1 MFTSR
6 FRSRDRRRERT
17 PAAADTEALQWQFAV
32 GAFDNPLEA
41 EADSMA
47 DRAMRVPADSVAMR
61 KCADCAAEDERLH
74 KKPLAAEISSFA
86 QAKLAD
92 SASGAGNA
100 VSSAIESS
108 RGGGAPLPSATRSF
122 METRFEADFGDVRIH
137 TDEEAAGLSHGLNAR
152 AFTVGTDIYF
162 DRREFA
168 PESSRG
174 AHLLAHELTHTLQ
187 QRGDRSTVRRD
198 IGDGHDLVS
207 SRMAGNP
214 LFKDI
219 FDNKKVMEVGDKG
232 PEVRRVQQMLI
243 DQGIPLPK
251 FGADGKFGDET
262 KKAVKKYQHIR
273 GLDEDGRVGF
283 ATIGKLDLDFAA
295 FTLPS
300 TRTDPWS
307 MSCILKILCPWNK
320 NLVENV
326 LPKFDIVTFDSR
338 EFPVETWDGSTWV
351 ASTFTS
357 GGFRSGTNMGFLNT
371 TTCEQMAF
379 VIYHEGW
386 HGQQPSSLTGVVEL
400 ERDAYINAE
409 QWSIDVGI
417 PGQPDFTSNAT
428 GATESFRTT
437 KGTETVVDEAV
448 AERFV
453 RQEYGGV
460 SSVPGERILER
471 VGATDVKVRRPDGTE
486 VVRAAKVGES
496 VRGAVAMTN
505 LKTIDKT
512 TWVCS

>member
-1 MFTSR
+1 M
-6 FRSRDRRRERT
+6 
-17 PAAADTEALQWQFAV
+17 
-32 GAFDNPLEA
+32 
-41 EADSMA
+41 
-47 DRAMRVPADSVAMR
+47 
-61 KCADCAAEDERLH
+61 
-74 KKPLAAEISSFA
+74 
-86 QAKLAD
+86 
-92 SASGAGNA
+92 AGNA
-100 VSSAIESS
+100 
-108 RGGGAPLPSATRSF
+108 
-122 METRFEADFGDVRIH
+122 
-137 TDEEAAGLSHGLNAR
+137 
-152 AFTVGTDIYF
+152 
-162 DRREFA
+162 
-168 PESSRG
+168 
-174 AHLLAHELTHTLQ
+174 
-187 QRGDRSTVRRD
+187 
-198 IGDGHDLVS
+198 
-207 SRMAGNP
+207 
-214 LFKDI
+214 LFQDI

-232 PEVRRVQQMLI
+232 QEVWRVQQMLI
-243 DQGIPLPK
+243 DLGIPLPK
-251 FGADGKFGDET
+251 FGTDGKFEDET
-262 KKAVKKYQHIR
+262 KKAVKKYQHMR

-300 TRTDPWS
+300 AKTDPWS
-307 MSCILKILCPWNK
+307 MSCILEILCPWNK

-326 LPKFDIVTFDSR
+326 LPKFDIVTFDLR

-371 TTCEQMAF
+371 TTCEKMSF

-386 HGQQPSSLTGVVEL
+386 HGQQPSSLTGVVEA
-400 ERDAYINAE
+400 ERDAYVKAE
-409 QWSIDVGI
+409 QWSIDMGI
-417 PGQPDFTSNAT
+417 PGQPDFTNKAT

-448 AERFV
+448 AERLV

-512 TWVCS
+512 TWVCP